1 MFGSTLGF
9 TLRLRV
15 VFSSQEGQLGC
26 PSQELITH
34 LVQKAFQNLDW
45 NCFLDKEGTVLN
57 GAPHRLG
64 PIKSREESPALKVT
78 NRVFSFLDPVGHMN
92 RILRDLTDQITWT
105 FSVREDEVIANVRI
119 YVAKDKMGK
128 EEAKEKLAT
137 VARALLTEVTR
148 CVQPLAIGMTVSP
161 ASEQ

>member
-1 MFGSTLGF
+1 
-9 TLRLRV
+9 
-15 VFSSQEGQLGC
+15 
-26 PSQELITH
+26 
-34 LVQKAFQNLDW
+34 
-45 NCFLDKEGTVLN
+45 
-57 GAPHRLG
+57 
-64 PIKSREESPALKVT
+64 
-78 NRVFSFLDPVGHMN
+78 MN

-105 FSVREDEVIANVRI
+105 FSVREDEMIANVRI

-137 VARALLTEVTR
+137 VTRALLTEVTR